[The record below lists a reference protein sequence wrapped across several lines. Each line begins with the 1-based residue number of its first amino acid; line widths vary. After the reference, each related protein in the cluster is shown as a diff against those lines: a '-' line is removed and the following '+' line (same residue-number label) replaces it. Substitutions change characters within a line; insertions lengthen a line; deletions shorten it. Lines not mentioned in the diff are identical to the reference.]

1 MSHHSIR
8 QETSFVRVLPR
19 LIIFAIGLI
28 AYFLPVSEA
37 LGQPS
42 PPQQPTPSASAPD
55 SLSAKQRREVS
66 DLIQAQSSNAIRTLI
81 EAERD
86 HVKEVV
92 DSVNENTKTLV
103 GMMQSLVVIMATIIL
118 GAGGYQIFQAVKAR
132 QELNTLRE
140 KIKEIE
146 TKLKMEFKEQAK
158 EARKE
163 FEEQAKEAR
172 KEFSDLANSQRHA
185 YLLTGRISDLEEPS
199 IIHPLKRRDRDLIEG
214 YLKQIDDL
222 CQKSKEDPWGL
233 LTQFD
238 CELIANA
245 HHYLATSEDST
256 LKYTEKQSHEEKA
269 IGYYKKALEWIDRD
283 SLSMPY
289 EPVTLWNCTIKR
301 RLANAY
307 ASSGQ
312 AAEAVKLYRQLC
324 EAKPH
329 AVWASDWAAAELSWA
344 DLLRL
349 SEDFQEA
356 RNHYLG
362 AIDAIE
368 KEYNTGSDEPKL
380 TGVPERRYLV
390 ESLLGL
396 ANTLTALGK
405 YDDAIK
411 YYTQAAKNAEHWQ
424 MPIRKWTYSSWGD
437 AQRKAGH
444 YDDCLIS
451 YEKEL
456 INYPDNIEA
465 RYRKGQGHFAA
476 YCYLYSH
483 GDKVGAM
490 RQLENAEQDLRVA
503 ITDVKW
509 DNRPPVALAY
519 YAFILKKLGKV
530 PDVEAEEHLEKALE
544 SQRKRLD
551 ESRSKEGRTTAQVLY
566 DLAVCYAMKG
576 SSSSPEAHKYLKKA
590 IDSIPAAAFWA
601 NESHCADFFGLHE
614 GDPQRLDDFLHEV
627 ELHSSQPA

>member
-1 MSHHSIR
+1 M
-8 QETSFVRVLPR
+8 RVLPR
-19 LIIFAIGLI
+19 LIIFAIGPI

-37 LGQPS
+37 LGQLS
-42 PPQQPTPSASAPD
+42 PPPQPTPAASAPD

-103 GMMQSLVVIMATIIL
+103 NIIQGLVVIMATIIF

-132 QELNTLRE
+132 QELNALQE

-146 TKLKMEFKEQAK
+146 TKLEKEFKEEAE
-158 EARKE
+158 EARKK
-163 FEEQAKEAR
+163 FEEQAKEQAKEAR

-199 IIHPLKRRDRDLIEG
+199 IIHPLKRRDRVLIEG
-214 YLKQIDDL
+214 YLNQIKDL
-222 CQKSKEDPWGL
+222 RQKSKDDSWEL

-245 HHYLATSEDST
+245 HHYLATSEDPT
-256 LKYTEKQSHEEKA
+256 LKYTDKQNLEEQA
-269 IGYYKKALEWIDRD
+269 IGYYKRALEWIDRD

-329 AVWASDWAAAELSWA
+329 AVWASERAAAELSWA

-349 SEDFQEA
+349 SEDFEEA
-356 RNHYLG
+356 RNHYVG
-362 AIDAIE
+362 AIDVIE
-368 KEYNTGSDEPKL
+368 KEYNTRSDEPKL

-396 ANTLTALGK
+396 ANTLTALGEY

-437 AQRKAGH
+437 AQRKAGR

-530 PDVEAEEHLEKALE
+530 PDAEAEEYLEKALE

-601 NESHCADFFGLHE
+601 KESHCADFFGLHE
-614 GDPQRLDDFLHEV
+614 GDSQRLDDFLHEV